1 MSKTTKKTNLENK
14 LNEILS
20 TFKTSAQFKNI
31 NNYILLFIFY
41 KYISDIT
48 KNKAE
53 QFLNGKTT
61 YENAWQ
67 DESLKLK
74 LQTYLLEQNGY
85 YIAPEDLY
93 ENIVNLINEN
103 NFKIA
108 TLEKSLLKINNSL
121 AKALNNDN
129 LNLLKNINLQSH
141 LLSPSLIEREKII
154 INLIL
159 KINELTYDISNNDSD
174 ILGDA
179 YEFLISKF
187 ALTIG
192 KDSDFYTPK
201 EVSKLLAKIVSLN
214 KNEINNAYDPTFGT
228 GSLLLKVYKE
238 IKTNNLYGQELNE
251 HNYNLAVMNLILHQV
266 PFDKIN
272 IALGNTLEEP
282 KYLNKKFDAIVSH
295 PPYNESWSADKSF
308 LTDERF
314 KDVGRLAPRS
324 RSSFAFIQHMLYLLE
339 DNGTLAVVQPHG
351 VLFRGAAEEVIRK
364 HIVEE
369 KNYLDAVIGLPEN
382 IFYGTGIPTVI
393 LIFKKSRNKD
403 DKVLFI
409 DASNDYVKDNNKNY
423 LTDKYIDKIIQT
435 YQERKVI
442 DKYSYEAS
450 LEEIKQNDCN
460 LNIPR
465 YIDTFKEEVINVEE
479 IKKELNKVE
488 KELEQVEKEIKEIL
502 NKLNL

>member
-1 MSKTTKKTNLENK
+1 MSKTTKKTNLDNK

-93 ENIVNLINEN
+93 ENIVKIINEN

-108 TLEKSLLKINNSL
+108 TLEKSLFKINNSL

-201 EVSKLLAKIVSLN
+201 KFLN
-214 KNEINNAYDPTFGT
+214 Y
-228 GSLLLKVYKE
+228 
-238 IKTNNLYGQELNE
+238 
-251 HNYNLAVMNLILHQV
+251 
-266 PFDKIN
+266 
-272 IALGNTLEEP
+272 
-282 KYLNKKFDAIVSH
+282 
-295 PPYNESWSADKSF
+295 
-308 LTDERF
+308 
-314 KDVGRLAPRS
+314 
-324 RSSFAFIQHMLYLLE
+324 
-339 DNGTLAVVQPHG
+339 
-351 VLFRGAAEEVIRK
+351 
-364 HIVEE
+364 
-369 KNYLDAVIGLPEN
+369 
-382 IFYGTGIPTVI
+382 
-393 LIFKKSRNKD
+393 
-403 DKVLFI
+403 
-409 DASNDYVKDNNKNY
+409 
-423 LTDKYIDKIIQT
+423 
-435 YQERKVI
+435 
-442 DKYSYEAS
+442 
-450 LEEIKQNDCN
+450 
-460 LNIPR
+460 
-465 YIDTFKEEVINVEE
+465 
-479 IKKELNKVE
+479 
-488 KELEQVEKEIKEIL
+488 
-502 NKLNL
+502 